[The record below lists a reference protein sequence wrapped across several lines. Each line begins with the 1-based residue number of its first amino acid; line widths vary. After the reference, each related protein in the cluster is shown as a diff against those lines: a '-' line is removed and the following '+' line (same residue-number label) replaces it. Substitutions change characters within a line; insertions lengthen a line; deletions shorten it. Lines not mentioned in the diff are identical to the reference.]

1 MNVKELVKNIMVAI
15 FATIHA
21 FLVEKNRTTLK
32 IKKNKIYIFDN
43 GFDEIEIVLTLE
55 DEEELRYDSDIVTN
69 MSYDF
74 IEVLKGNTI
83 EVILVSD
90 LYAIKGIEYNV

>member
-1 MNVKELVKNIMVAI
+1 M
-15 FATIHA
+15 
-21 FLVEKNRTTLK
+21 K